1 MGVNNKG
8 VIVLSGASS
17 GIGLAISKILLLE
30 GFSVIGI
37 DKNFSY
43 LEIEGEDFKPITIDL
58 SNLEGLSRA
67 LPKILSEIGQPI
79 RALINNAGFGR
90 MAFVEQLSVHDMK
103 KVMEVNFLSHAIL
116 TKFFL
121 PTLKQQNELAD
132 IIFLG
137 SEASLKGARQG
148 SIYCASKFAIRG
160 FAQALREECAKSLV
174 RVSVLNPGAVRT
186 KFFQDLDFEPGT
198 DPENAIEPED
208 VAALIMTILEARQGT
223 VIDEINLSPQKQV
236 WRKKK

>member
-17 GIGLAISKILLLE
+17 GIGLAISRILLLE

-37 DKNFSY
+37 DKNFTNS
-43 LEIEGEDFKPITIDL
+43 EIEGENFKPITIDL
-58 SNLEGLSRA
+58 SNLEGLSRG

-90 MAFVEQLSVHDMK
+90 MAFVEQLSVQDMQ
-103 KVMEVNFLSHAIL
+103 KVMEVNFLSHAIV

-174 RVSVLNPGAVRT
+174 RVSLLNPGAVRT
-186 KFFQDLDFEPGT
+186 EFFQDLDFEPGS
-198 DPENAIEPED
+198 DPENAIAPED